1 MSAQHVYLC
10 GHACLPQMG
19 PSLHPYGFVKYLL
32 LPSRFRNHS
41 ACLSIPCCQSMG
53 RPNTF
58 FIIKVLSVTHHWLQ
72 MVHLQRWQSISTVKY
87 SLEHT
92 PEGLGLSWSMCNAVA
107 AVLQSLHESTV
118 GVVNFALSALSNK
131 PRYGVCSP
139 GDHMMHSV
147 GDATVAFV
155 IYVFKMDFLQHLAY
169 KHKSSTAIEP
179 CVAIRQAM

>member
-1 MSAQHVYLC
+1 MQIIRLQELAVSAQHVYLC

-53 RPNTF
+53 RQGIVSDPPLVADGTSSALAVNINCEIF
-58 FIIKVLSVTHHWLQ
+58 FGAHPRRSRIELVDVQCCCSCLAKLA
-72 MVHLQRWQSISTVKY
+72 R
-87 SLEHT
+87 
-92 PEGLGLSWSMCNAVA
+92 N
-107 AVLQSLHESTV
+107 TV

-155 IYVFKMDFLQHLAY
+155 IYVF
-169 KHKSSTAIEP
+169 
-179 CVAIRQAM
+179 